1 MRYVDPDG
9 RTSGY
14 LNDSDSVGGAGHSA
28 MFVETYDA
36 KGNSSGFDLYEVGS
50 VRKENGTWVGV
61 GTDGNVIKGT
71 EVLSHDSLDGSMGNA
86 FGSVIGGSGLIS
98 GSGTCVAM
106 ASASSG
112 SAIGQSGI
120 NSVNTE
126 SGVFVRHYDSYT
138 EMQNA
143 PENSRYNNV
152 ITFNTTKTQDIAI
165 RNMALLTGKNFGKY
179 NLFTNNCTQHAS
191 GALKAGGVNSTRFL
205 IPNLATSFI
214 LKNNSSYIRTSWR

>member
-1 MRYVDPDG
+1 MDPDG

-36 KGNSSGFDLYEVGS
+36 NGNSSGFDLYEVGS
-50 VRKENGTWVGV
+50 VRNENGTWVGV
-61 GTDGNVIKGT
+61 GADGNAIKDT
-71 EVLSHDSLDGSMGNA
+71 EVLSHDSLDESMGNA
-86 FGSVIGGSGLIS
+86 VGSVIGGSGLIS
-98 GSGTCVAM
+98 GSGGSVAIN
-106 ASASSG
+106 SASSG

-120 NSVNTE
+120 NSVNVE
-126 SGVFVRHYDSYT
+126 SGVFVRHYDSYA

-152 ITFNTTKTQDIAI
+152 ITFNTTKSQDIAI
-165 RNMALLTGKNFGKY
+165 RNTAILSGKNFGKY

-191 GALKAGGVNSTRFL
+191 GSLKAGGINSTRFL
-205 IPNLATSFI
+205 IPNSATRFI
-214 LKNNSSYIRTSWR
+214 LKNNSNYVRTSWR

>member
-1 MRYVDPDG
+1 MSNILALGILSRV
-9 RTSGY
+9 SG
-14 LNDSDSVGGAGHSA
+14 LFSL
-28 MFVETYDA
+28 ETLE
-36 KGNSSGFDLYEVGS
+36 K
-50 VRKENGTWVGV
+50 
-61 GTDGNVIKGT
+61 
-71 EVLSHDSLDGSMGNA
+71 LDGSMGNA

-98 GSGTCVAM
+98 GSGTCVAI

-179 NLFTNNCTQHAS
+179 NLFTEELHS
-191 GALKAGGVNSTRFL
+191 
-205 IPNLATSFI
+205 LAAR
-214 LKNNSSYIRTSWR
+214 KD